1 MEQIDR
7 SEYPLER
14 IQRLLSGI
22 PFFNEVSRDSAEQ
35 FTTLHDLAEIMQAK
49 PGDRVISEGDS
60 DTYLYFLL
68 KGQLAV
74 LAPNGAGKVLNY
86 ISPGEVFGT
95 LAMIRGTPRTASIV
109 VDESVKE
116 AIFVRLN
123 YRYFNDL
130 TDFSSLSIETKLSFY
145 RMLAHNIRWTLE
157 VNKMQDPQHELVA
170 TMRKVPIYTGEKGGE
185 AELGSLAEQAHQLA
199 DILCLWNESGA
210 TPSATTT
217 ASNLQMT

>member
-22 PFFNEVSRDSAEQ
+22 PFFNEVSRDSTVQ
-35 FTTLHDLAEIMQAK
+35 FTILHDLAEIMQAK
-49 PGDRVISEGDS
+49 PGERVISEGDS

-74 LAPNGAGKVLNY
+74 LARNVAGEVLNY
-86 ISPGEVFGT
+86 ISPGEVFGA
-95 LAMIRGTPRTASIV
+95 LAMIRATPRTASIV
-109 VDESVKE
+109 VDESAKE

-123 YRYFNDL
+123 YSHFNNR
-130 TDFSSLSIETKLSFY
+130 TDFSLLSIETKLSFY

-157 VNKMQDPQHELVA
+157 VNKMRDPQHELVA
-170 TMRKVPIYTGEKGGE
+170 TMRKVPIYNGEKGGQ
-185 AELGSLAEQAHQLA
+185 AELVSLAEQSHQLA

-210 TPSATTT
+210 TPSATTA
-217 ASNLQMT
+217 ASNLQVT